1 MPVLGMSQRP
11 QKCPWAGTQSVGP
24 AVRVPEAAP
33 WWGGGVLCTTGLE
46 VRRAAWPP
54 TLLPWNMETVHPCW
68 WKVFWSLGELR
79 GPCWHDP
86 SAIYR

>member
-33 WWGGGVLCTTGLE
+33 WWGGCPLHNRPGSEEGSLASHTSALE
-46 VRRAAWPP
+46 HGDSAP
-54 TLLPWNMETVHPCW
+54 LLVEGFLEPGGAPGA
-68 WKVFWSLGELR
+68 LL
-79 GPCWHDP
+79 
-86 SAIYR
+86 A